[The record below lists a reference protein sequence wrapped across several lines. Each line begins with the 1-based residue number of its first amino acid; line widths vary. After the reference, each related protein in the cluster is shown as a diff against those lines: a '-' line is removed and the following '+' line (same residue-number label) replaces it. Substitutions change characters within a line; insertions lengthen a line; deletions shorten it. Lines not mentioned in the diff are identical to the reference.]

1 MHNRLRMI
9 VASFLVKDLLVDW
22 RKGERYFMSQ
32 LIDGNL
38 PANNGGWQWSAST
51 GVDAMPW
58 FRIFNPVTQGQKFD
72 PAGHYVRRWLPEL
85 TDVPEGDIHTP
96 QLWAKKNHV
105 VLDYPDPVV
114 DHRQAREKTLNAFNA
129 VRQKAGG
136 NDRPDS
142 GRQGGWQ

>member
-38 PANNGGWQWSAST
+38 PANNGGSAST

-85 TDVPEGDIHTP
+85 KDVPEGDIHTP